1 MAYSAPHL
9 GELVYDWDIPG
20 DEVALLQP
28 DSETEYIPKGLAI
41 DIAHAQ
47 GRHLVPEFQ
56 SDAEPVFCNIATLA
70 LPPRWERG
78 PDRDPGAEL
87 DDELWFI
94 GLCGKRDLL
103 TGNPHTFGGRMSA
116 WCPTERAGYN
126 VSLDEGNEDPED
138 HNAWR
143 TAVHRFR
150 STGNWLGRWRTCD
163 VCGCGPANLGL
174 GRCEPGF
181 RGPGPQPLGGLPD
194 PFRNRNLWPPLQRS
208 PCDSDIRAS
217 PSRVIDG

>member
-1 MAYSAPHL
+1 MTRLDQLSHRAGHIYLGQMAYSAPHL

-47 GRHLVPEFQ
+47 GKHLVPEFQ

-78 PDRDPGAEL
+78 PDRDPDAEL

-103 TGNPHTFGGRMSA
+103 TGNPHTSGGRMSA

-126 VSLDEGNEDPED
+126 VSQTRATKTL
-138 HNAWR
+138 R
-143 TAVHRFR
+143 TTTPGAPQC
-150 STGNWLGRWRTCD
+150 SASAAPGT
-163 VCGCGPANLGL
+163 GL
-174 GRCEPGF
+174 G
-181 RGPGPQPLGGLPD
+181 GGAPATSADAGL
-194 PFRNRNLWPPLQRS
+194 RT
-208 PCDSDIRAS
+208 
-217 PSRVIDG
+217 